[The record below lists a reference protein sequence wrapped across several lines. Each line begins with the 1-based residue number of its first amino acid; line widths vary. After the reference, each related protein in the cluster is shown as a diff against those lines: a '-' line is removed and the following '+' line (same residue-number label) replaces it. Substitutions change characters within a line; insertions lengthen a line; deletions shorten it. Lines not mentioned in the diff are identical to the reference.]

1 LRKAGAE
8 SYIRLVTKETTETK
22 SRLLNNLA
30 NLSVWGVQEI
40 SLTQEVDD
48 VKVTEDTGKIIFD
61 DDDVCKLDI
70 YISIKHSQEVKV
82 DFELSKEFIR
92 YCDITD
98 PNFQKLVLPILQ
110 YPREDIENL
119 LEEYGLYGI
128 GDHDEQATEL
138 VESVSEESND
148 GSPPTP
154 RVDSSTIF
162 SPGTPDSGTDLL
174 AQESS
179 SQVSMPSSIL
189 RDRIPALDQSI
200 ASIQATAALPSTTP
214 TLIITPS
221 KIRTGSRSSSDNKY
235 CEVQGAHQSRAD
247 NESPS
252 PGNGMGEAGDS
263 DSSTNYSGTETPYD
277 AFEFRRFHSEFA
289 EEFGLDSPSRGPR
302 TSSTQHHSVPRYRRS
317 PRYSG
322 SSSSARAEP
331 DPERTMQGFQNQ
343 KIGLLG
349 ETFVSNASHS
359 FICLAETSC
368 SQPKGQWVAFASSEK
383 GLGSYPSLDK
393 SKSKS
398 SISPISIQGSRK
410 RYYRF
415 HIPRRQ
421 WGSYQAAGK
430 IWISPRCPKLVQQ
443 PANLPSRSEIYFRE
457 LYRAFLYE

>member
-22 SRLLNNLA
+22 SRLLNNLT

-119 LEEYGLYGI
+119 LEEYGLYAI

-138 VESVSEESND
+138 AESVSEESND
-148 GSPPTP
+148 GSTPTP
-154 RVDSSTIF
+154 RVDNSTIF

-179 SQVSMPSSIL
+179 SPVSMPSSIL

-221 KIRTGSRSSSDNKY
+221 TIRSGSRSTSDNKY
-235 CEVQGAHQSRAD
+235 CETKGAHQSRAD

-252 PGNGMGEAGDS
+252 PGNGMGEAGES
-263 DSSTNYSGTETPYD
+263 DSSTTHSGAETPHD
-277 AFEFRRFHSEFA
+277 AFEFRRFRSEFA

-302 TSSTQHHSVPRYRRS
+302 TPSTQHHSVPRYRRS

-349 ETFVSNASHS
+349 ETFVSDASQS

-368 SQPKGQWVAFASSEK
+368 SQPKVNGW
-383 GLGSYPSLDK
+383 L
-393 SKSKS
+393 
-398 SISPISIQGSRK
+398 SRRLK
-410 RYYRF
+410 RDWDPTL
-415 HIPRRQ
+415 H
-421 WGSYQAAGK
+421 WTS
-430 IWISPRCPKLVQQ
+430 
-443 PANLPSRSEIYFRE
+443 
-457 LYRAFLYE
+457 

>member
-1 LRKAGAE
+1 
-8 SYIRLVTKETTETK
+8 
-22 SRLLNNLA
+22 
-30 NLSVWGVQEI
+30 
-40 SLTQEVDD
+40 VDD
-48 VKVTEDTGKIIFD
+48 VKVTEDTGQIIFD
-61 DDDVCKLDI
+61 DADICKLDI
-70 YISIKHSQEVKV
+70 YISIKHSQQVKV

-128 GDHDEQATEL
+128 GDHDEQTTEL
-138 VESVSEESND
+138 AEPVSEESND
-148 GSPPTP
+148 GSPPIP
-154 RVDSSTIF
+154 RVDTSTIF
-162 SPGTPDSGTDLL
+162 SPRTPSSGTVLL

-179 SQVSMPSSIL
+179 SQVSRPSSAL

-200 ASIQATAALPSTTP
+200 ASIQATAALPSTIP

-221 KIRTGSRSSSDNKY
+221 KTRTGSRSSSENTYYEAK
-235 CEVQGAHQSRAD
+235 GAHQSRAE

-252 PGNGMGEAGDS
+252 PGNGMGEAKES
-263 DSSTNYSGTETPYD
+263 ESSTTYSGAETPHD

-302 TSSTQHHSVPRYRRS
+302 TSSTQDHSVPRYRRS

-331 DPERTMQGFQNQ
+331 DPERIMQGFQNQ

-368 SQPKGQWVAFASSEK
+368 SQLKGQRVAFASTEK

-398 SISPISIQGSRK
+398 SIPPISIQG
-410 RYYRF
+410 
-415 HIPRRQ
+415 
-421 WGSYQAAGK
+421 
-430 IWISPRCPKLVQQ
+430 
-443 PANLPSRSEIYFRE
+443 
-457 LYRAFLYE
+457 